1 MIAKTIVENRALKGI
16 TNSHPLDIR
25 YKKKEG
31 EIVQRRIEPYEIK
44 TEKVLD
50 EYGYMKAVTFLYG
63 YDISMSVPYKHRHI
77 KRWIIDRFITL
88 RLIDNVIF
96 KKRAF

>member
-50 EYGYMKAVTFLYG
+50 E
-63 YDISMSVPYKHRHI
+63 
-77 KRWIIDRFITL
+77 
-88 RLIDNVIF
+88 
-96 KKRAF
+96 